1 MMVLSLGMFLIQDSE
16 LRMHGGIQGK
26 ALSSGCCFQGI
37 LAFQLFQQRKRE
49 EAKAQLTNIRKTE
62 GQIDLTEQLK
72 LQTRFVLPEKSQGS
86 GLNMNLYDKNLLK

>member
-37 LAFQLFQQRKRE
+37 LAIQLFQQRERGGKT
-49 EAKAQLTNIRKTE
+49 QLMNIRKTE
-62 GQIDLTEQLK
+62 GQST
-72 LQTRFVLPEKSQGS
+72 
-86 GLNMNLYDKNLLK
+86 

>member
-37 LAFQLFQQRKRE
+37 LAIQLFQQIGRE
-49 EAKAQLTNIRKTE
+49 GKSTIK
-62 GQIDLTEQLK
+62 EQ
-72 LQTRFVLPEKSQGS
+72 
-86 GLNMNLYDKNLLK
+86 